1 MVIWGAEFDDTGYVS
16 AIYYVDNNDHFDFE
30 IIGIEDQTSQRHRL
44 IRREIT
50 YRDSGVYMGTS
61 QVVVNALNE
70 IDLGRDVWEREF
82 GKLLDKI

>member
-1 MVIWGAEFDDTGYVS
+1 M
-16 AIYYVDNNDHFDFE
+16 DNNDHFDFE

>member
-1 MVIWGAEFDDTGYVS
+1 
-16 AIYYVDNNDHFDFE
+16 
-30 IIGIEDQTSQRHRL
+30 
-44 IRREIT
+44 
-50 YRDSGVYMGTS
+50 MGTS

>member
-1 MVIWGAEFDDTGYVS
+1 MP
-16 AIYYVDNNDHFDFE
+16 YYVDNNDHFDFE